1 MQQLHEQEQQAVSDK
16 ANVSTVKSF
25 LDSVIQENGLQ
36 VAPQPES
43 QPLSSVAQNVAD
55 FTGA

>member
-1 MQQLHEQEQQAVSDK
+1 MSEK
-16 ANVSTVKSF
+16 ANVSQVKSF

-43 QPLSSVAQNVAD
+43 QPVSSTITQNVAD
-55 FTGA
+55 FTGQQAQQTIEAVN

>member
-43 QPLSSVAQNVAD
+43 QP
-55 FTGA
+55 